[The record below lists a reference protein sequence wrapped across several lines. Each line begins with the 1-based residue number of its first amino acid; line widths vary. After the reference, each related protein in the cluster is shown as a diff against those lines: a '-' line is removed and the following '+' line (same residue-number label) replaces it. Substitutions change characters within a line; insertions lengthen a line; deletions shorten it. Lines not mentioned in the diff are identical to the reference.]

1 MSCVFVS
8 KMRIL
13 LQNPGKAATPEHHAS
28 SPRLGWGKLKV
39 RKENTRKKIPAGAD
53 VAVSVRSGISVL
65 CAFLAKILPA
75 FNENP

>member
-8 KMRIL
+8 KMHIL
-13 LQNPGKAATPEHHAS
+13 LQSPGKAAAPEHHAL

-39 RKENTRKKIPAGAD
+39 RKENTRKKIPGGAD
-53 VAVSVRSGISVL
+53 VGVSARSGISVL

-75 FNENP
+75 FHGNP

>member
-13 LQNPGKAATPEHHAS
+13 LQNPGKAATPEHHTL